1 MVQAKVLGGRDEIL
15 VCLTTNRFRVV
26 SCGHDDS
33 QCYTDDNRVS
43 TYVTAKSAAMR
54 AFDPRKMNAKTNPL
68 MLCLGCGVKK
78 VNNRRQRCQACLDK
92 GGGGNRE

>member
-1 MVQAKVLGGRDEIL
+1 
-15 VCLTTNRFRVV
+15 
-26 SCGHDDS
+26 
-33 QCYTDDNRVS
+33 
-43 TYVTAKSAAMR
+43 MR
-54 AFDPRKMNAKTNPL
+54 AFDPRKIHAKHPL

>member
-15 VCLTTNRFRVV
+15 VCFTTNKFRVV

-43 TYVTAKSAAMR
+43 TYPTAKGAAMS
-54 AFDPRKMNAKTNPL
+54 FDPRKRNNKTNP
-68 MLCLGCGVKK
+68 MVLCLGCSVKK